1 MMRRMKHA
9 IRWVAVGAALAY
21 VFDPERGRGRRE
33 ALRTRA
39 LQLID
44 RAKGSAAQLRADAD
58 DALAPTSSPDSATRD
73 GNGSSATPASSGASA
88 S

>member
-9 IRWVAVGAALAY
+9 IRWAAFGAALAY
-21 VFDPERGRGRRE
+21 VFDPERGVARRE
-33 ALRTRA
+33 ALRDRA
-39 LQLID
+39 MQLVD

-58 DALAPTSSPDSATRD
+58 AVLAPAGTPDSS
-73 GNGSSATPASSGASA
+73 GSNGRAPVSSASGASI

>member
-21 VFDPERGRGRRE
+21 VFDPERGRARRE
-33 ALRTRA
+33 ALRTRTM
-39 LQLID
+39 QLVD

-58 DALAPTSSPDSATRD
+58 DVLAPPGSGPDQRALAPE
-73 GNGSSATPASSGASA
+73 SGASA